1 MADPSFLAVI
11 NGIFTPLG
19 KIIDDLHSA
28 PEERAAAQAEI
39 IRLHNETLML
49 ALQFEQKQLAASAR
63 LIAAE
68 SQGQSWLQRI
78 WRPLTM
84 LSFLALVVADSF
96 GLLVF
101 RLSAEAWTL
110 LQIGLGG

>member
-1 MADPSFLAVI
+1 MHLF
-11 NGIFTPLG
+11 
-19 KIIDDLHSA
+19 
-28 PEERAAAQAEI
+28 
-39 IRLHNETLML
+39 
-49 ALQFEQKQLAASAR
+49 
-63 LIAAE
+63 
-68 SQGQSWLQRI
+68 SWLQRI

>member
-1 MADPSFLAVI
+1 
-11 NGIFTPLG
+11 
-19 KIIDDLHSA
+19 
-28 PEERAAAQAEI
+28 
-39 IRLHNETLML
+39 
-49 ALQFEQKQLAASAR
+49 
-63 LIAAE
+63 
-68 SQGQSWLQRI
+68 
-78 WRPLTM
+78 M